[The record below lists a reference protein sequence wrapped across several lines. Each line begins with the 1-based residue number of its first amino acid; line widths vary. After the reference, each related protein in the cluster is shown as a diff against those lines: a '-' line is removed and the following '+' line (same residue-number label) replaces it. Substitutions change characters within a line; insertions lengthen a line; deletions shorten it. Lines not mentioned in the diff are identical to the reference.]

1 MHRLFLIVALLASAS
16 YAFAGSDGYDRSK
29 FMTRWPDDNK
39 DCMNLRHELLA
50 KTAILIGQY
59 DDAECRILRG
69 KWYGPY
75 TDSYYFSSSDLDID
89 HLVPL
94 KWAWDHGASDWD
106 SSKRQLFATD
116 ARFLIAVDKSA
127 NRSKSDKWPVE
138 WLPPNQKYHCSYIS
152 IFSRAVL
159 IHEFILTDDE
169 TGALDKL
176 LRAACDSNP

>member
-1 MHRLFLIVALLASAS
+1 MKSCTLPNAPIVVPAQAGTSCHR
-16 YAFAGSDGYDRSK
+16 
-29 FMTRWPDDNK
+29 
-39 DCMNLRHELLA
+39 
-50 KTAILIGQY
+50 
-59 DDAECRILRG
+59 RG
-69 KWYGPY
+69 AQ
-75 TDSYYFSSSDLDID
+75 
-89 HLVPL
+89 VR
-94 KWAWDHGASDWD
+94 
-106 SSKRQLFATD
+106 SKRQLFATD

-159 IHEFILTDDE
+159 IHDFILTDDE